1 MDQDWPSLAMAWSIL
16 VSTCTINY
24 SSFAS
29 IKLHLFV
36 VGGLKH
42 LERLSVSHCH
52 YLYDDGLAYL
62 SCVKKSLKFL
72 DLSYC
77 SSLSSK
83 ALVNSL
89 STLK

>member
-1 MDQDWPSLAMAWSIL
+1 MYLAVTA
-16 VSTCTINY
+16 NY
-24 SSFAS
+24 P
-29 IKLHLFV
+29 FV
-36 VGGLKH
+36 LLYVGGLEH
-42 LERLSVSHCH
+42 LEHLTLSHCH

-62 SCVKKSLKFL
+62 SCVERSLRTL

-77 SSLSSK
+77 SSLTNK